1 VLLPNRGKEN
11 GMIQRISMAT
21 VAIASALMFSHAS
34 AAIMYDSGA
43 LAFESSGQSMWDSG
57 TAFRKE
63 DSVFLGAQWTNKTA
77 SIGGIAGS
85 ANEVVIPPTGAVT
98 TPIYEPRIWV
108 PTPTWS
114 DPFKGYWTGCG
125 CTKNIT
131 LIPATN
137 GVTIDTRT
145 GAQLNVHTSGKV
157 GLEFG
162 YSIDSGSVDTTA
174 TFQAMAEL
182 PDVVQ
187 TSEFFSISTSSI
199 FDSGSIAT
207 QSPKAEAYISAI
219 MQLSGSIDAQ
229 ACALTFG
236 CASSGSVALPT
247 INMDQRILS
256 IDPNSLKILDGIMPS
271 GEAFAEV
278 PILNRS
284 LTLEGGATTTLPP
297 VPGFKLTTSGATL
310 VTSFPPGAPAVTVDL
325 AEMTVF
331 VPDIA
336 TSGTGSGPSVTSS
349 GRDDLLSLQLDL
361 DAAATL
367 FGGLPPAGLNFDL
380 IDLPVFKLSASFDL
394 IDVDAGPVLGLTQ
407 DFEFTPTLMADIQ
420 FSNPVQIAGS
430 PGQHHS
436 WTGEWSDLPQFAIAD
451 TTTFMP
457 TFWLDALLK
466 NDMGLDLGLVGT
478 LDLLKLGATAS
489 VGGFD
494 LLDFNSLSLNNLL
507 GIGNE
512 LFKTPK
518 VGFSVYDTE
527 FELGGFNRV
536 AGTPFTLSIGT
547 QLPGS
552 GTAGDAQV
560 PEPGTVGLLLAGLL
574 AALQLGRRSRV
585 SVRNQEPLF
594 D

>member
-1 VLLPNRGKEN
+1 
-11 GMIQRISMAT
+11 MIQRISMAAA
-21 VAIASALMFSHAS
+21 VIAATFMFSPTC
-34 AAIMYDSGA
+34 AAIVYDSGA
-43 LAFESSGQSMWDSG
+43 LAFESAGQSMWDSG
-57 TAFRKE
+57 SAFRKE
-63 DSVFLGAQWTNKTA
+63 DSVFLGAEWTNKTA

-85 ANEVVIPPTGAVT
+85 ANEVIIPPTGAVT

-114 DPFKGYWTGCG
+114 DPLRGYWTGCG
-125 CTKNIT
+125 CTKNVTI
-131 LIPATN
+131 IPATS

-145 GAQLNVHTSGKV
+145 GAELNVHTSGKV

-247 INMDQRILS
+247 IDMDQRILS

-278 PILNRS
+278 PILNQS
-284 LTLEGGATTTLPP
+284 LTLEGGATTTIPP
-297 VPGFKLTTSGATL
+297 VPGFKLTTAGVTL
-310 VTSFPPGAPAVTVDL
+310 VSSLPPGVPAVTVDL
-325 AEMTVF
+325 AEMTMF

-349 GRDDLLSLQLDL
+349 GRDDLLSAQLDI

-367 FGGLPPAGLNFDL
+367 FGGLPPLGLNFDL

-407 DFEFTPTLMADIQ
+407 DFEFTPTLMASLA
-420 FSNPVQIAGS
+420 FSNPVEISGLQGL
-430 PGQHHS
+430 HDS
-436 WTGEWSDLPQFAIAD
+436 WTGRWNSLPDFAITD
-451 TTTFMP
+451 TTTFTP

-489 VGGFD
+489 VGGVD
-494 LLDFNSLSLNNLL
+494 LLNFNALTLNNLL

-512 LFKTPK
+512 LFNTPK
-518 VGFSVYDTE
+518 MGFSVYDTT
-527 FELGGFNRV
+527 FALGGFNRI
-536 AGTPFTLSIGT
+536 AGTPFTLSI
-547 QLPGS
+547 
-552 GTAGDAQV
+552 ADQV
-560 PEPGTVGLLLAGLL
+560 PEPATVGLLLAGLL
-574 AALQLGRRSRV
+574 ALQLGRRNRISPRNRV
-585 SVRNQEPLF
+585 SLCG
-594 D
+594 

>member
-1 VLLPNRGKEN
+1 
-11 GMIQRISMAT
+11 MIQRISMGT
-21 VAIASALMFSHAS
+21 VAIAATFMFSNTY
-34 AAIMYDSGA
+34 AAVIYDSGA

-63 DSVFLGAQWTNKTA
+63 ESVFVGAQWTNKTA

-85 ANEVVIPPTGAVT
+85 ANEVIIPPTGAVT

-114 DPFKGYWTGCG
+114 DPLRGYWTGCG
-125 CTKNIT
+125 CTKNVTI
-131 LIPATN
+131 IPATS

-145 GAQLNVHTSGKV
+145 GAELNVHTSGKV

-229 ACALTFG
+229 ACALTLG

-247 INMDQRILS
+247 IDMDQRILS

-278 PILNRS
+278 PILNQS
-284 LTLEGGATTTLPP
+284 LKLEGGATLAPP
-297 VPGFKLTTSGATL
+297 VVGFKLTGPGGLTLATSL
-310 VTSFPPGAPAVTVDL
+310 PPTPAVSVDL
-325 AEMTVF
+325 AELTVF

-336 TSGTGSGPSVTSS
+336 TTGAGSGVPVTSS
-349 GRDDLLSLQLDL
+349 GRDDLLSAQFDI
-361 DAAATL
+361 DGAATL
-367 FGGLPPAGLNFDL
+367 FGGLPPLGLNFDL
-380 IDLPVFKLSASFDL
+380 IDLPVFKVSASFDL

-407 DFEFTPTLMADIQ
+407 DFEFTPTLMASLA
-420 FSNPVQIAGS
+420 FSNPVEISGLQGL
-430 PGQHHS
+430 HDS
-436 WTGEWSDLPQFAIAD
+436 WTGRWNSLPDFAITD
-451 TTTFMP
+451 TTTFTP

-489 VGGFD
+489 VGGVD
-494 LLDFNSLSLNNLL
+494 LLKFNALTLNNLL

-512 LFKTPK
+512 LFNTPK
-518 VGFSVYDTE
+518 VGFSVYDTT
-527 FELGGFNRV
+527 FALGGFNRI
-536 AGTPFTLSIGT
+536 AGTPFTLSI
-547 QLPGS
+547 
-552 GTAGDAQV
+552 ADQV
-560 PEPGTVGLLLAGLL
+560 PEPATVVLLLAGLL
-574 AALQLGRRSRV
+574 ALQLGRRNRISPQNRV
-585 SVRNQEPLF
+585 SLCG
-594 D
+594 

>member
-1 VLLPNRGKEN
+1 
-11 GMIQRISMAT
+11 MIKQISIAT
-21 VAIASALMFSHAS
+21 VTFASTLIFSNVN

-57 TAFRKE
+57 AAFRKE

-77 SIGGIAGS
+77 TIGGIAGS
-85 ANEVVIPPTGAVT
+85 ANEEVFPAIGAITIPVF
-98 TPIYEPRIWV
+98 EPSIWH

-114 DPFKGYWTGCG
+114 NPLKGYWTGCN
-125 CTKNIT
+125 CWKDVTIK
-131 LIPATN
+131 PAT
-137 GVTIDTRT
+137 GPVTIDTRT
-145 GAQLNVHTSGKV
+145 GAELKVHTSGKV

-162 YSIDSGSVDTTA
+162 YSIDSGSVDSTA

-187 TSEFFSISTSSI
+187 ASEFFSINTNSI
-199 FDSGSIAT
+199 FDSGTIKT
-207 QSPKAEAYISAI
+207 QSPKAEAYISEI
-219 MQLSGSIDAQ
+219 LQLSGSIDAQ

-236 CASSGSVALPT
+236 CVNGSKALPSV
-247 INMDQRILS
+247 NMDQRILS
-256 IDPNSLKILDGIMPS
+256 IDPNSLKILDGIMPG

-278 PILNRS
+278 AILNRS
-284 LTLEGGATTTLPP
+284 LTLEGGATTTVPP
-297 VPGFKLTTSGATL
+297 VPGFKLTTAGLTL
-310 VTSFPPGAPAVTVDL
+310 VSSLPPGVPAVTVDL
-325 AEMTVF
+325 AELTVF

-336 TSGTGSGPSVTSS
+336 TAGTGSGVPVTSS

-367 FGGLPPAGLNFDL
+367 FGGLPPLGGNLDLFDAGP
-380 IDLPVFKLSASFDL
+380 IKLSVSFDL

-407 DFEFTPTLMADIQ
+407 DFEFTPTLMVDIL
-420 FSNPVQIAGS
+420 FSNPVQVDGL
-430 PGQHHS
+430 GMRDN
-436 WTGEWSDLPQFAIAD
+436 WTGEWSDLPQFAITD
-451 TTTFMP
+451 TTTFTP

-494 LLDFNSLSLNNLL
+494 LLDFNPISLNNLL

-518 VGFSVYDTE
+518 VGFSVYDTT
-527 FELGGFNRV
+527 FELGGFNRL

-547 QLPGS
+547 QEQGS

-560 PEPGTVGLLLAGLL
+560 PEPSTVGLLLAGLL
-574 AALQLGRRSRV
+574 ALQLGRRSRV
-585 SVRNQEPLF
+585 SARNQEPLF
-594 D
+594 G